1 MSLIALFLSFFG
13 AVVSVTDQAS
23 FDRLQERV
31 DSVLRT
37 PVEEVSVEFAPGVY
51 YYREGQLRFCG
62 LDRPDVTVRL
72 SGSGAVLVAGDDG
85 GGYDLETGYVDTDAL
100 EAVDVRDTV
109 RKARSW
115 PVPILGKKGLYKIR
129 CREPDCPSDAAKG
142 MQIILSQWFKGA
154 VYPVEKIHRGWLYF
168 RRERDYGVGMWT
180 ELRFGRCLPRY
191 ILCKPPRREGLH
203 PCRFTNFL
211 TVQECVFRSL
221 WVEGFHFLGNRE
233 GGSLLFLEGLKAS
246 SVRLS
251 GCRFTGLHS
260 DGIVVKDTDGVEI
273 RDCLFQGNYLGC
285 IRIEGSSREA
295 DVHHNRFI
303 DNGLKMTNAP
313 LVQSMGVDCRIRDN
327 YFEDFSYSAIGVGLH
342 FTVDDSYGTS
352 TLVENNEICMSES
365 FRNGVFR
372 ELVDAGA
379 IYIWT
384 QNQGTV
390 VRGNYIHDLAG
401 PHGNRGILA
410 DDGVVHVELSG
421 NRVFRIQDGHCI
433 DLRKCFRIQR
443 RKASKV
449 RRANVGNRIFN
460 NLVDGRVRV
469 FVRRDDPESYIGGNR
484 RVKSEQCVSP

>member
-1 MSLIALFLSFFG
+1 MSLLALFLSFLG
-13 AVVSVTDQAS
+13 PVVSVTDQAS
-23 FDRLQERV
+23 FDCLQERM

-37 PVEEVSVEFAPGVY
+37 SAEEVSVTFTPGVY
-51 YYREGQLRFCG
+51 YFREGHLRLCG
-62 LDRPDVTVRL
+62 LDRPDVTVHL

-85 GGYDLETGYVDTDAL
+85 GGYDLETGYVDTEAL
-100 EAVDVRDTV
+100 EAVDVRNPV

-115 PVPILGKKGLYKIR
+115 PVPVVGKKGLYKIR
-129 CREPDCPSDAAKG
+129 CREPDCPPEAAKG

-191 ILCKPPRREGLH
+191 ILCKPPRFEGLH
-203 PCRFTNFL
+203 PCRFSNFL
-211 TVQECVFRSL
+211 TVQDCAFRSFRMD
-221 WVEGFHFLGNRE
+221 GFHFLGNRE
-233 GGSLLFLEGLKAS
+233 GNSLFLLDGLEAA
-246 SVRLS
+246 SVRMS

-273 RDCLFQGNYLGC
+273 RDCLFQGDYLSC
-285 IRIEGSSREA
+285 IRIEGSSRKA
-295 DVHHNRFI
+295 DVNHNRFI
-303 DNGLKMTNAP
+303 ANGLKMTNAP
-313 LVQSMGVDCRIRDN
+313 LVQSMGVDCRIGDN

-342 FTVDDSYGTS
+342 YTIDDRYGTS
-352 TLVENNEICMSES
+352 TLVENNEICMSEA
-365 FRNGVFR
+365 FRSGVFL
-372 ELVDAGA
+372 ELVDGGA

-410 DDGVVHVELSG
+410 DDGTVHVEISG
-421 NRVFRIQDGHCI
+421 NRIFRIQGGHCI
-433 DLRKCFRIQR
+433 DLRKCFRIQH

-449 RRANVGNRIFN
+449 CRANVGNRIFD
-460 NLVDGRVRV
+460 NLMDGRMRV
-469 FVRRDDPESYIGGNR
+469 FVRRRDPESYIGGNR
-484 RVKSEQCVSP
+484 RVESEPCVFP